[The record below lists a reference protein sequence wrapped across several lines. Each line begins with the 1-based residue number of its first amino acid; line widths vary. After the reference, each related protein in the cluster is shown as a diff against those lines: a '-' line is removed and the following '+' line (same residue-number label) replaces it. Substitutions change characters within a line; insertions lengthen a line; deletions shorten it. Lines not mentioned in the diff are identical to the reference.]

1 MQQKHIFLL
10 LFITFQSLIAHAE
23 TQALTQLSAETASA
37 IDLYKSQDY
46 RAAFN
51 AFEKLAN
58 NDSDPVA
65 QYYLANMYAGGQGTE
80 PDKEKAFQWFKT
92 SAKQGHAKAQFKT
105 GLAYNEGFGTK
116 KDPAKAF
123 KWFEKA
129 ANQGVAEAQFYLAV
143 AYQQGEVVQKDL
155 IKAAKWMKL
164 SAKQGIPEAQINLGN
179 FYTEGQGLRQD
190 NVLAFAWYSI
200 AALSGNEQAETAQ
213 QMLVT
218 KMTQED
224 IHEGE
229 ALAKKIYKRMSNL
242 Q

>member
-1 MQQKHIFLL
+1 MLQKQFLL
-10 LFITFQSLIAHAE
+10 FFFLSSQLMLLHAE
-23 TQALTQLSAETASA
+23 SQLSPETASA

-46 RAAFN
+46 HAAFT
-51 AFEKLAN
+51 AFEELAN

-80 PDKEKAFQWFKT
+80 PNKEEAFQWFKI
-92 SAKQGHAKAQFKT
+92 SAQQGHAKAQFKT
-105 GLAYNEGFGTK
+105 GLAYNEGYGTE

-123 KWFEKA
+123 TWFEKA
-129 ANQGVAEAQFYLAV
+129 ADQGVAEAQFYVAV

-164 SAKQGIPEAQINLGN
+164 AAKQGIPEAQTNLGN
-179 FYTEGQGLRQD
+179 FYSEGLGLRQD
-190 NVLAFAWYSI
+190 NVLAFAWFSI
-200 AALSGNEQAETAQ
+200 AALSGNEQAEIAQ

-218 KMTQED
+218 KMTEEEV
-224 IHEGE
+224 HEGE
-229 ALAKKIYKRMSNL
+229 ALAKKIYKRMSSNP